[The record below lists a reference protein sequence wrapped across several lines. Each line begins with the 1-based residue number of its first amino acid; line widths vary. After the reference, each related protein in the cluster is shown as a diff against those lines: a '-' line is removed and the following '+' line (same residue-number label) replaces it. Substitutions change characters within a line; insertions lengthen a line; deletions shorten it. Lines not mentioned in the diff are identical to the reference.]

1 MSVRRERG
9 GFVVATVLFC
19 YAQQDERMARK
30 LKDHLSV
37 LEHNGHIALWD
48 YGHISPGAE
57 WEQEIQRHLDEA
69 QIILLLISS
78 SFLASHYCYKEEM
91 RRAIE
96 RHEHKE
102 ARVIPVIL
110 RPAHWQAPPLD
121 KLQPLPDRQKPI
133 TSWSPQDEGYKKVAE
148 GLASV
153 VKQWNTHSLSGPTA
167 ERKALIA
174 NLDQLI
180 ATVKVHMQ
188 PEPRALAT
196 ANTLQQLSIFIPN
209 DVTLADLVVGWRTLS
224 RPSQQ
229 EEEPAISRRR
239 ITCSE
244 LANMASQLTTEQ
256 GTLAQAIKTWHAWSE
271 FFKNRN
277 DRSDPRQAA
286 MAKTFARE
294 LTELQEAALDRP
306 LTSPFH

>member
-1 MSVRRERG
+1 MAV
-9 GFVVATVLFC
+9 TTLLC
-19 YAQQDERMARK
+19 YAHQDERMVSK
-30 LKDHLSV
+30 LKDHLST

-57 WEQEIQRHLDEA
+57 WEQEIDKHLNEA

-78 SFLASHYCYKEEM
+78 SFLASNYCYKKEM
-91 RRAIE
+91 QRAIE
-96 RHEHKE
+96 RHERKE

-110 RPAHWQAPPLD
+110 RHVHWEEPPLD

-133 TSWSPQDEGYKKVAE
+133 TGCSPQDGGYKKVAV
-148 GLASV
+148 GLDSV
-153 VKQWNTHSLSGPTA
+153 VKQWNTHSLPDPTA
-167 ERKALIA
+167 ERKALMA

-209 DVTLADLVVGWRTLS
+209 DVTLADLVMGWRTLS

-229 EEEPAISRRR
+229 EEEPAISQRR

-244 LANMASQLTTEQ
+244 LADMASQLTTEQ
-256 GTLAQAIKTWHAWSE
+256 GNVAQAIKTWHAWLE
-271 FFKNRN
+271 FFKNRG
-277 DRSDPRQAA
+277 DRDDPRQAA

-294 LTELQEAALDRP
+294 LAELQESGRQDKRI
-306 LTSPFH
+306 